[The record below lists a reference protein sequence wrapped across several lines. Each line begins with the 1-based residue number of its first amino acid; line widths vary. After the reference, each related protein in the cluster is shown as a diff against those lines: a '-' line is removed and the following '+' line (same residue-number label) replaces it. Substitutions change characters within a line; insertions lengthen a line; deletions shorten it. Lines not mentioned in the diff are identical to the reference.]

1 MMEERIS
8 GKEAERHRVR
18 VKISGIVQGVG
29 MRPFLHRLARRLQIT
44 GWARNT
50 LEGVEMVLEGD
61 RESLS
66 AFVREIRENPPPLA
80 VVEAADVMEQE
91 DEQGDAGMPGTEVP
105 EALTVTERRV
115 RGFETFEILESSSK
129 SPGHTLIAPDM
140 APCSDCLKELFTPSD
155 RRFRYPFIN
164 CTNCGPRF
172 TIIKALPYDR
182 TRTSMKKFPMCPVC
196 REEYGDIENRRYHAQ
211 PDCCPV
217 CGPVV
222 YFLDSAG
229 NRALGDPF
237 RLAQEMLFKG
247 GILAVKGIGGIHLA
261 CDAENSEAVER
272 LRRLKHREAK
282 PLAVM
287 CASRAE
293 AERFCRISEA
303 ERRLLESPRRPIV
316 LCEKKRPGSLLG
328 LSENSR
334 LGLMLPY
341 TPLHMLLLDGT
352 FGGPRTL
359 VMTSANEPDCP
370 VFTEDA
376 EALCLLKGKIDGFLF
391 HNRPI
396 ENRCDDSLVMEW
408 QGREYSFRRSRGYAP
423 QPVMMGQDCTGIL
436 ALGAQQKASFAL
448 GQGNKA
454 FLSQH
459 IGDLDSLETQD
470 FFRENISRFAK
481 LFHIQPGF
489 LVCDLHPEYESARI
503 GEEMAAQ
510 MAVPLLK
517 IQHHWAHMAACMADN
532 RLEGD
537 AFGIIWDGTGMGTDG
552 TIWGA
557 EFLAGNYKGFER
569 RGSIRPILLPGGEEA
584 IRRIGRI
591 GFSLLW
597 DLGRGTPFME
607 ENAKAVPLAGDRQER
622 QALTAILEKRISCVE
637 ASSMGRLFDGVDAL
651 LEGRARARYEG
662 EGAALLEALGTAAST
677 SVCPYPRVF
686 YEEDGVRRFDTRPMV
701 KQIILDKQTRVPSAD
716 IARRFMET
724 LAVMALEQCLYLNTE
739 KNPVILSGGVFQNHF
754 LLDRIGTLLKE
765 AGFAVFC
772 HRRVAPNDQ
781 GLSLGQIAIA
791 QRSEEYRVLSSAVK
805 DNKN

>member
-1 MMEERIS
+1 MEHSVMKGRMS
-8 GKEAERHRVR
+8 GPGAGRQCVR
-18 VKISGIVQGVG
+18 VKVSGIVQGVG
-29 MRPFLHRLARRLQIT
+29 MRPFLHRLARSLQVT

-61 RESLS
+61 TESLS
-66 AFVREIRENPPPLA
+66 SFVREVRENPPPLA
-80 VVEAADVMEQE
+80 VVEAVELMADS
-91 DEQGDAGMPGTEVP
+91 P
-105 EALTVTERRV
+105 ERRTGPEE
-115 RGFETFEILESSSK
+115 RIQNFETFEIVDSSSEL
-129 SPGHTLIAPDM
+129 PGNTLIAPDM
-140 APCSDCLKELFTPSD
+140 APCPDCVKELFSPSD

-182 TRTSMKKFPMCPVC
+182 ARTSMENFPMCPAC

-217 CGPVV
+217 CGPAV

-229 NRALGDPF
+229 ERAPGDPF
-237 RLAQEMLFKG
+237 RLAQEMLLAG

-261 CDAENSEAVER
+261 CDAGNAGAVER
-272 LRRLKHREAK
+272 LRRIKHREAK

-287 CASRAE
+287 CASFRE
-293 AERFCRISEA
+293 AERFCRISGA
-303 ERRLLESPRRPIV
+303 ERRILESPRRPIV
-316 LCEKKRPGSLLG
+316 LCEKRCPGSLTE

-334 LGLMLPY
+334 LGVMLPY
-341 TPLHMLLLDGT
+341 TPLHVLLLDGA
-352 FGGPRTL
+352 FGGPKTL
-359 VMTSANEPDCP
+359 VMTSANAPDCP
-370 VFTEDA
+370 VLTENE
-376 EALCLLKGKIDGFLF
+376 EALSLLKGQIDGFLL

-408 QGREYSFRRSRGYAP
+408 QGREYFFRRSRGYAP
-423 QPVMMGQDCTGIL
+423 QPVPLGQDGTGIL

-448 GQGNKA
+448 GQGKKA

-459 IGDLDSLETQD
+459 IGELDSLEAQD
-470 FFRENISRFAK
+470 FFRENISRFAG
-481 LFHIQPGF
+481 LFHIRPGF
-489 LVCDLHPEYESARI
+489 LACDLHPGYESTKI
-503 GEEMAAQ
+503 GEEMAGQ
-510 MAVPLLK
+510 KGIPLLK

-537 AFGIIWDGTGMGTDG
+537 VFGIIWDGTGMGTDG

-557 EFLAGNYKGFER
+557 ECLSGNYAGFER

-597 DLGRGTPFME
+597 DLGRGTPFLE
-607 ENAKAVPLAGDRQER
+607 ENAEAAPLEGGIQER
-622 QALTAILEKRISCVE
+622 RALTAMLEKRISCVE

-662 EGAALLEALGTAAST
+662 EGAVLLEALEEAGREAA
-677 SVCPYPRVF
+677 CPYPLAF
-686 YEEDGVRRFDTRPMV
+686 YEEAGVRCFDTRPMI
-701 KQIILDKQTRVPSAD
+701 KQIVLDKQARVPSAD

-724 LAVMALEQCLYLNTE
+724 LAAVALEQCLHLNTG
-739 KNPVILSGGVFQNHF
+739 KHPVVLSGGVFQNHF
-754 LLDRIGTLLKE
+754 LLERVRTLLEE

-781 GLSLGQIAIA
+781 GISLGQLAIA
-791 QRSEEYRVLSSAVK
+791 QRSEEYRVFGSAVK